1 MQVIAK
7 PKFNHHQDEDDK
19 GDRERRR
26 HEKALDEAQQNTFPA
41 SDPVSVEQ
49 PVLPAAAGAVDPES
63 RNHSAAGGEG
73 PDLAVEYA
81 SARRRLGLHA

>member
-26 HEKALDEAQQNTFPA
+26 HEKAVCTENLIRID
-41 SDPVSVEQ
+41 
-49 PVLPAAAGAVDPES
+49 
-63 RNHSAAGGEG
+63 
-73 PDLAVEYA
+73 
-81 SARRRLGLHA
+81 

>member
-7 PKFNHHQDEDDK
+7 PKFNHHEDDK

-26 HEKALDEAQQNTFPA
+26 HEKTLDEAQQNTFPA

-49 PVLPAAAGAVDPES
+49 PVLPAAAGNVDRES
-63 RNHSAAGGEG
+63 GSPSAANDEG